1 MRKILTLVLLVSNY
15 AFGQTADNAITIGKR
30 ESLQSKLLNE
40 TRSFS
45 VYLPRGYENIA
56 ARPEGYPVIYLL
68 DGDDHFHSVSGLVQF
83 LGSYSRII
91 PEMIV
96 VAIPN
101 TDRTRDLTPTHTQM
115 MNGAGQDLLKTSGG
129 NDTFLKFIQTELIP
143 HIELTYRTKPLR
155 IFIGHSLGG
164 IAVINALYTMPE
176 TFNAYISID
185 PSLWWDDQ
193 VLLKKAK
200 NHFLRADLKGK
211 SLFIS
216 QANTL
221 SPGDTA
227 NNHFESIREFAT
239 LLETRNKSGLR
250 WKYEYYP
257 DDTHG
262 SAPLITEYDALRFLF
277 DKYPR
282 SAHNAASPEEL
293 LKMYA
298 DFSEQCGT
306 TFRPWEGTINQLGYR
321 AMNEKNL
328 EMAQRYF
335 QLAIDYYPQSPNAYD
350 SMGELWMNKGDKKK
364 AIVFYEKS
372 LALDPKN
379 ENAKDNIKKMK
390 DSIGK
395 K

>member
-1 MRKILTLVLLVSNY
+1 MNKVSILILFVPFAVL
-15 AFGQTADNAITIGKR
+15 GQTNDTNISIGKR
-30 ESLQSKLLNE
+30 ESIDSKLLHE
-40 TRSFS
+40 TRPYS

-68 DGDDHFHSVSGLVQF
+68 DGDDHFHSVTGLVQF

-101 TDRTRDLTPTHTQM
+101 TDRTRDLTPTHVEM
-115 MNGAGQDLLKTSGG
+115 MNGTKHDWLKTSGG

-143 HIELTYRTKPLR
+143 KVESTYRTKPFR

-185 PSLWWDDQ
+185 PSLWWDEK
-193 VLLKKAK
+193 VLLKKAHS
-200 NHFLRADLKGK
+200 HFLSTKLNGK
-211 SLFIS
+211 TLFIS

-221 SPGDTA
+221 SPKDTV
-227 NNHFESIREFAT
+227 NDHFESIREFAT
-239 LLETRNKSGLR
+239 LLETRNQSGLR

-262 SAPLITEYDALRFLF
+262 SAPLITEYDGLRFLF
-277 DKYPR
+277 EKYPR
-282 SAHNAASPEEL
+282 AAQNASTPEEL
-293 LKMYA
+293 LKMYEV
-298 DFSEQCGT
+298 FSQQTGV
-306 TFRPWEGTINQLGYR
+306 TFHPWEGTLNQLGYR

-335 QLAIDYYPQSPNAYD
+335 QLAIDYYPQSSNVYD

-364 AIVFYEKS
+364 AISFYEKS
-372 LALDPKN
+372 IALDPKN
-379 ENAKDNIKKMK
+379 ENAKENVRKMK
-390 DSIGK
+390 ESSGK